1 MCSSMSFQV
10 AFSRSQLHEHWICF
24 TLPAPL
30 ALNEFSICSHLSFP
44 SFEPP
49 FLAFP
54 VVPLLSVL
62 PCPASRQASGHEGH
76 QGLQQGHQAHH
87 EGPSEGHYG
96 VHEGQEAHPVGG
108 KGSTSPKC
116 KPQICGAQFGHQT
129 LQQGPSQ
136 LDLDPAHHGAT
147 TRMVRAC
154 ASRLQDGAMD
164 DSSKVWQQQL
174 CFPYQ
179 PLELWKLVYGICLEA
194 LTMMSSVVYW
204 FVTFFQHFEA
214 FSASLF
220 PLSAAGMYQ
229 WHFCKQI
236 IFQLLLLLFFLQPS
250 MALQWLWCLASVLLS
265 TECFDLIKIN
275 QEQMIWHLHPIHWN
289 WMCFGKANVCL
300 AHQIL
305 AYWDNFLL
313 VSSLASRAF
322 KCT

>member
-30 ALNEFSICSHLSFP
+30 ALKYAAISASQALNHHFW
-44 SFEPP
+44 
-49 FLAFP
+49 
-54 VVPLLSVL
+54 LLQLFHCYQCCHVQ
-62 PCPASRQASGHEGH
+62 RQGK
-76 QGLQQGHQAHH
+76 LQAMKDTKGSNKAIKHTMKDQVKATMW
-87 EGPSEGHYG
+87 